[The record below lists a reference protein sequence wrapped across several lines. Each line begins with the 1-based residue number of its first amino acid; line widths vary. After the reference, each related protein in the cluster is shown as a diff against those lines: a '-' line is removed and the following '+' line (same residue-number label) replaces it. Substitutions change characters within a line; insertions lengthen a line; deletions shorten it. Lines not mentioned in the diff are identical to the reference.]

1 MLISATKEL
10 WGNITRYLIKNRYSI
25 SVMESCTSGLVATF
39 ITNEPGASAIMK
51 GAFVTYS
58 NEAKVL
64 QGVDAGIIEKYGVY
78 SEETATAMAKAC
90 QKAYNA
96 YIGIGVTGVLDRIDP
111 ANVTEQKNIYYA
123 VCYGDKTKVSTLF
136 IPDDITDRFNRKLVV
151 TRDIGLTLSEIIHN
165 ENL

>member
-1 MLISATKEL
+1 
-10 WGNITRYLIKNRYSI
+10 
-25 SVMESCTSGLVATF
+25 
-39 ITNEPGASAIMK
+39 
-51 GAFVTYS
+51 
-58 NEAKVL
+58 
-64 QGVDAGIIEKYGVY
+64 
-78 SEETATAMAKAC
+78 MAKAC